1 MCYSPSCC
9 TICTRTGWAAR
20 LWCSELRKFHI
31 PERGLIA
38 AHHFIRQHGKRRLWS
53 ETAIPDPIDR
63 EDATPPN
70 EPSYYLPFIKRDLQP
85 WADLGGITKVGTP
98 AWGSWEPAWTAAA
111 VLSAGGLPGAAATA
125 DRVITPTA
133 VPRSPTRH
141 GQQHANP
148 FETPLPLSSR
158 QAAVADR
165 PLMDLLF
172 RSHVTKP
179 HSEAAFRSHAYAV
192 DSGAATSSCPYLL
205 RALVT
210 SMGGE
215 GDPGHSAGHRRMC
228 VMLRGWPAR
237 ADTVRGTSCAS
248 RLCAD
253 ACGWTSRRTAA
264 TRGGTLPG

>member
-9 TICTRTGWAAR
+9 TICTRTGWAAT

-192 DSGAATSSCPYLL
+192 DSGAATPTCCVHWSPAWVE
-205 RALVT
+205 RATLDIRLGT
-210 SMGGE
+210 GG
-215 GDPGHSAGHRRMC
+215 
-228 VMLRGWPAR
+228 
-237 ADTVRGTSCAS
+237 CA
-248 RLCAD
+248 
-253 ACGWTSRRTAA
+253 
-264 TRGGTLPG
+264 